1 MTPTTKHQQIAVA
14 EIIAYWQGHKVAV
27 TDVFEDKAVIELG
40 HIPDYGLI
48 VNKKELLPVIT
59 VSQTV

>member
-1 MTPTTKHQQIAVA
+1 MTPTTKHQQIVVT
-14 EIIAYWQGHKVAV
+14 EIIYWQGHKVAV